1 MAPYFAEHGAVVLTP
16 QARRPDQSLVK
27 PVGPRLWEAR
37 QRILD
42 PEGHADWMLDC
53 TATLPEGPLPDVAL
67 LELRRV
73 GV

>member
-1 MAPYFAEHGAVVLTP
+1 MAPYFAEYGQVVLTP
-16 QARRPDQSLVK
+16 EARRPEHSLLK
-27 PVGPRLWEAR
+27 PVGPRRWEAR

-42 PEGHADWMLDC
+42 PAGHADWMLDC
-53 TATLPEGPLPDVAL
+53 AALLPEGPLPDSPL

>member
-1 MAPYFAEHGAVVLTP
+1 MAPYFAEHGQVVLTP
-16 QARRPDQSLVK
+16 EARRPHQSLVK

-42 PEGHADWMLDC
+42 PEGHAEWMLDC
-53 TATLPEGPLPDVAL
+53 AAVLPEGSLPDTPL

>member
-1 MAPYFAEHGAVVLTP
+1 MAPYFAEHGSVVLTP
-16 QARRPDQSLVK
+16 EARRPDMSLVK

-53 TATLPEGPLPDVAL
+53 AALLPEGPLPDHPL

>member
-1 MAPYFAEHGAVVLTP
+1 MAPYFAEHHAVVLTP
-16 QARRPDQSLVK
+16 EARRPDQSLVK
-27 PVGPRLWEAR
+27 PVGPRAWEAR

-53 TATLPEGPLPDVAL
+53 SATLPEGPLPDEPL